1 MANVI
6 QDKIDEIAAYID
18 SCKPMPLSSSLIL
31 VDRETID
38 DYLASFR
45 DTVPDE
51 MRRYQ
56 KIISNKEE
64 ILQDAKKK
72 ANEIIEEANQFVN
85 SSVNEHEIMQ
95 QAYAQAGEIV
105 EDAKKQAQYIIQQAN
120 IEADNI
126 HMAAIDYTDASL
138 ANIES
143 VLSNAIDTS
152 IARNDAFVMNLRQ
165 YLQKVVADRAE
176 LNPDQEDL
184 AVAERAEAERIAAQN
199 AGREY
204 GGVSLDMVGSD
215 TDE

>member
-85 SSVNEHEIMQ
+85 SSVNEHEIM
-95 QAYAQAGEIV
+95 
-105 EDAKKQAQYIIQQAN
+105 
-120 IEADNI
+120 
-126 HMAAIDYTDASL
+126 
-138 ANIES
+138 
-143 VLSNAIDTS
+143 
-152 IARNDAFVMNLRQ
+152 
-165 YLQKVVADRAE
+165 
-176 LNPDQEDL
+176 
-184 AVAERAEAERIAAQN
+184 
-199 AGREY
+199 
-204 GGVSLDMVGSD
+204 
-215 TDE
+215 